1 MTTDI
6 KETIHFLNNE
16 LMKKKLTSEEK
27 IANIYPVLIENP
39 ELINI
44 NSSQSKYNNAS
55 IIYNSIIHCPELFDK
70 IKEEPLFKIDYNNL
84 NKDGLSLLHAGI
96 LAHSENRFKEVYQ
109 QINPEIL
116 IQLKDS
122 YAKDNEWDSVFLL
135 DYAIKENLSHII
147 NFLSDNGFDINN
159 ILKHDSSPLVNSIRE
174 GRLSTF
180 QAILGSGFNINKSLE
195 DDIQNFDEHYIN
207 NVHLIDYMDHKMMGY
222 HYFKKNP
229 DLKKQDEIKTVRLQF
244 LETLYEYGYDFS
256 VLNKYKKNDFI
267 SKFYDD
273 YFYQKVKKYGFKLD
287 SNNNEDFFIISQ
299 QFNGSVASAS
309 KLKNF
314 DVDLSANAYGFNI
327 FSFVFD
333 NIYKT
338 KEYQGATI
346 SEEIKVLK
354 FLLKEENL
362 KPDYN
367 SYVANYRKLN
377 GDKDDYYREQFLDDI
392 LDTVEDIEKLNDK
405 NLRVLSTL
413 QTFSQLLTKSPDK
426 YSIFLSEESYSN
438 KDVINLCDYWIEYFK
453 QYEFINKN
461 SPNLSEHNC
470 ILSSVSELI
479 NKNTD
484 VIFKE
489 KKDEI
494 LDILVNKDSSI
505 IINYSLFSLQYNNS
519 LLINYIQSNN
529 DRKFDWV
536 QNYIQDYIAE
546 NDSIDIPFNEKVQKI
561 FNNNNIDS
569 NYLINIYDK
578 LLSSSQYKEGKKY
591 YKEYKENPREKL
603 LILKS
608 NAEKE
613 ILSNDLTENSLKNQ
627 NKKRL

>member
-109 QINPEIL
+109 KINPEIL

-122 YAKDNEWDSVFLL
+122 YAKNNEWDSVFLL
-135 DYAIKENLSHII
+135 DYAIKENLPHII

-207 NVHLIDYMDHKMMGY
+207 NVHLIDYMDHKMMEY

-314 DVDLSANAYGFNI
+314 DVDLSANAHGFNI

>member
-346 SEEIKVLK
+346 SDEIKVLK
-354 FLLKEENL
+354 FLLKEEGL

-367 SYVANYRKLN
+367 SYAANYRQLN
-377 GDKDDYYREQFLDDI
+377 GDKDDHYREQFLDDM
-392 LDTVEDIEKLNDK
+392 LDMIEDIEKLNDK

-426 YSIFLSEESYSN
+426 YSIFLSDESYSN

-461 SPNLSEHNC
+461 SANLPEHNC

-489 KKDEI
+489 KKDEM

-505 IINYSLFSLQYNNS
+505 IINYSLFSLQYNKS

-536 QNYIQDYIAE
+536 KNYIQDYIAE

-561 FNNNNIDS
+561 FNENNIDS